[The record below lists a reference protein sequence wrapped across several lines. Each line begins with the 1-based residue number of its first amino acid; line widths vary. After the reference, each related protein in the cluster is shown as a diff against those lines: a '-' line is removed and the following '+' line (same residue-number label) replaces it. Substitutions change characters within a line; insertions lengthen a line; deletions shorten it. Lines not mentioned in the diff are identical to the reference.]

1 MGLKNAH
8 AWQDQFGI
16 LKNNLNT
23 LTQDTFFPIVLR
35 RNWEHKKM
43 LKRQKKSSSK
53 IYVCAWVCVGIAFFC
68 IENNFPPH
76 KYIVHISRCAH
87 SRSWL
92 YYDKFALKWNP
103 SAWKVMTIYGIVGVV
118 VASTRISYRS
128 IDLWHFALSL
138 CTTMHVRTFEWVRE

>member
-1 MGLKNAH
+1 MARSIWYIEK
-8 AWQDQFGI
+8 QFKYSRDI
-16 LKNNLNT
+16 
-23 LTQDTFFPIVLR
+23 FPIVLR

-43 LKRQKKSSSK
+43 LKRQKKSSPK
-53 IYVCAWVCVGIAFFC
+53 IYVYVGIAFF

-76 KYIVHISRCAH
+76 KYIAHISRCAH
-87 SRSWL
+87 SLSWL

-118 VASTRISYRS
+118 VVASTRISYRS

-138 CTTMHVRTFEWVRE
+138 CKQCTY